1 MEMQTM
7 QSVAQRHAILTNYAN
22 RRPVACVVDAL
33 QSSTKGILS
42 HIKKPRKPIKLGIL
56 RPETLCRLNTSI

>member
-1 MEMQTM
+1 M

-42 HIKKPRKPIKLGIL
+42 HIKKKPPKPIKLGIL